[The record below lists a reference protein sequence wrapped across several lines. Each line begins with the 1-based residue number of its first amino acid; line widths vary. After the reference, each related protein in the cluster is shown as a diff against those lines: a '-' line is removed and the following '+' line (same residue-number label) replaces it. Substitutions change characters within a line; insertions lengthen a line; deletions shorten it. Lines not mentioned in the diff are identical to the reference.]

1 MGIEQFYTLLIQK
14 IFLDLKGWI
23 AMLKMLRHVWKEH
36 FYIVQLKSKFKKSV

>member
-23 AMLKMLRHVWKEH
+23 AMLKMFKTR
-36 FYIVQLKSKFKKSV
+36 LKRTLLYSTIEIKI